1 MTTRAQVAE
10 RLSQNYGAPG
20 RRAQA
25 RLQRWLAGEVPY
37 AYPEVLARHL
47 DDGHL
52 ALVFDAFWQVLPF
65 GTGGRRGRVG
75 YGPNRMN
82 PTTVAMTVQGHCQYL
97 ASVFPNRSDLAVVVA
112 NDVRVFHDLAGVYG
126 FLGNTHPLLGVSS
139 RSLGKLA
146 CEIYAGNGIVAY
158 FAEPENDLAVLTT
171 PELSYLIGQLG
182 AVGGINL
189 SASHN
194 PPDDNGIKVYD
205 QYGSQPVA
213 PDDQRLVDIM
223 AQATD
228 IHSIPFEEALSQD
241 LIRPIPHQLH
251 EAYIQTYVRLYNRLH
266 TPLPAHPVVFTPLS
280 GCGLL
285 TVGALLDRV
294 GFPVQTPPDQGPNG
308 TFSAIPFRTPNPEV
322 PQATEPAK
330 AFADKHGIG
339 LVLSSDPDADR
350 VGLEARLPDGS
361 WYHFDGNQL
370 AAVLCYFLML
380 DPRGPRRRGLVIE
393 TLVTTR
399 LLGRIVAQ
407 AGDSWI
413 VDDLLVGF
421 KYVAAVLK
429 ALEQTGTYGDVR
441 CAPEHLVLAV
451 EESHGG
457 MLIPHIKDKDAAPAC
472 LYFATLYQQLRQE
485 GKTLLDY
492 YIHILE
498 ELGGYADVNRSIMLR
513 GAEGVV
519 RRDRLMRSLRDTP
532 PRQLGGF
539 AVTEMIDYWDETRFG
554 AFVSETDKLP
564 RNVLQVVTDGCV
576 TIIRP
581 SGTEPKLK
589 FYCQLP
595 PHKADTARS
604 GNASPDRHETL
615 DTFPL
620 LRGRAL
626 LDTVRARAEAVA
638 GQVYNDLLARLDC
651 RLSEAGLLM
660 SDIIDLDHKR
670 TFDTTTTAQ
679 LRQAFLSGSLLSL
692 EDTLAWLREKTAGM
706 TPGADPL
713 PALKAPLAALG
724 EQWRTEGLSSPALEA
739 LRRWTRQPTQPTQ
752 RT

>member
-10 RLSQNYGAPG
+10 RLSQNYGEPG

-25 RLQRWLAGEVPY
+25 RLQRWLAGEAPY

-126 FLGNTHPLLGVSS
+126 FLGNPHPLLGVSS

-171 PELSYLIGQLG
+171 PELSYLIGQLS

-241 LIRPIPHQLH
+241 LIRPIPHRLH

-285 TVGALLDRV
+285 TVGALLDRL
-294 GFPVQTPPDQGPNG
+294 GFPVQTPPDQGPDG

-380 DPRGPRRRGLVIE
+380 DPRGPQRRGLVIE

-429 ALEQTGTYGDVR
+429 ALDQTGTYGDVR
-441 CAPEHLVLAV
+441 CAPEQLVLAV

-513 GAEGVV
+513 GAEGVL

-595 PHKADTARS
+595 PHAADTARS

-620 LRGRAL
+620 LCGRAL

-670 TFDTTTTAQ
+670 TFDTTTVAQ

-692 EDTLAWLREKTAGM
+692 DDTLAWLREKTAGM

-713 PALKAPLAALG
+713 PALKAPLAALC

-739 LRRWTRQPTQPTQ
+739 LRRWTQQTQSTQ

>member
-1 MTTRAQVAE
+1 MTTLARIGE
-10 RLSQNYGAPG
+10 RLRQDYGEPG
-20 RRAQA
+20 QRAHE
-25 RLQRWLAGEVPY
+25 RLQSWLAGEVPY

-47 DDGHL
+47 DADRL

-97 ASVFPNRSDLAVVVA
+97 RSTFPNRTDLAVVVA

-126 FLGNTHPLLGVSS
+126 FLGNPHPLLGVSS
-139 RSLGKLA
+139 RSLGTLA
-146 CEIYAGNGIVAY
+146 CEMYAGNGIVAY
-158 FAEPENDLAVLTT
+158 FAEPESDTAVLTT

-205 QYGSQPVA
+205 RYGSQPVA

-228 IHSIPFEEALSQD
+228 IRSIPFEEALSQD
-241 LIRPIPHQLH
+241 MIRPIPRQLH
-251 EAYIQTYVRLYNRLH
+251 QEYLQTYVQLYDRLY
-266 TPLPAHPVVFTPLS
+266 TPLSTYPVVFTPLS
-280 GCGLL
+280 GCGLT
-285 TVGALLDRV
+285 TVGALLERV
-294 GFPVQTPPDQGPNG
+294 GFPVQTPPDQGPDG
-308 TFSAIPFRTPNPEV
+308 TFAAIPFRLPNPEV

-330 AFADKHGIG
+330 AFADARGVG

-361 WYHFDGNQL
+361 WHHFDGNQL
-370 AAVLCYFLML
+370 AAMLCYFLML
-380 DPRGPRRRGLVIE
+380 DPRGPQRRGLVIE

-399 LLGRIVAQ
+399 LLGKIVAR
-407 AGDSWI
+407 AGDSRI

-429 ALEQTGTYGDVR
+429 ELDRTGSYHDIRCTPEQ
-441 CAPEHLVLAV
+441 LVLAV

-457 MLIPHIKDKDAAPAC
+457 MLLPHIKDKDAAPAC

-498 ELGGYADVNRSIMLR
+498 VLGGYADVNRSIMMS
-513 GAEGVV
+513 GAEGVL
-519 RRDRLMRSLRDTP
+519 RRDRLMISLRETP

-539 AVTEMIDYWDETRFG
+539 AVTDMIDYWDEARFG
-554 AFVSETDKLP
+554 PFVSETDKLP
-564 RNVLQVVTDGCV
+564 RNVLRIVTDGGV
-576 TIIRP
+576 IIIRP

-589 FYCQLP
+589 FYCQLL
-595 PHKADTARS
+595 PHGAA
-604 GNASPDRHETL
+604 A
-615 DTFPL
+615 

-626 LDTVRARAEAVA
+626 LEAVRTRAEAVA

-651 RLSEAGLLM
+651 RLSEAGLLLP
-660 SDIIDLDHKR
+660 DIIDLSHKR
-670 TFDTTTTAQ
+670 TFDTTTIPQ
-679 LRQAFLSGSLLSL
+679 LRQAFLSGSLPSL
-692 EDTLAWLREKTAGM
+692 DDTLAWLRAKTAAM

-713 PALKAPLAALG
+713 PALKAPLAMLC
-724 EQWRTEGLSSPALEA
+724 EQWQTEISSPALEA
-739 LRRWTRQPTQPTQ
+739 LRQWTRLESVESIGSIESVESMRANGPNGPNGP
-752 RT
+752 